1 MTDALVPPA
10 EPLAAA
16 REHAIRLLTDRYADD
31 TLSTAEFEGRLDR
44 LYSTATAGD
53 VQRLVA
59 DLQVARVPAP
69 VASPPAAPPRER
81 HVVPGLRQVA
91 LPLAAA
97 ARRLLCV
104 LGQRTIAGRWAAPE
118 RLEVRCVLGE
128 VVLDLREAE
137 LVSGSEID
145 VFAVMGTVHL
155 LLPAHVEVESEV
167 GSVMGEVSDAGVVDV
182 PATSPR
188 PTVRLRLT
196 GTSVMAEVA
205 VRRVP
210 AQLAPGVPHKQA
222 WTASK
227 PPRQR

>member
-1 MTDALVPPA
+1 MSDALVPPA

-31 TLSTAEFEGRLDR
+31 TLSTAEFESRLDR
-44 LYSTATAGD
+44 LYATAAPRD
-53 VQRLVA
+53 VETLVA
-59 DLQVARVPAP
+59 DLHVARVPAP
-69 VASPPAAPPRER
+69 PTARPPAPQAVAPRRVASGPF
-81 HVVPGLRQVA
+81 V
-91 LPLAAA
+91 AA

-137 LVSGSEID
+137 LGSDSEID
-145 VFAVMGTVHL
+145 VVAVMGSVQL
-155 LLPAHVEVESEV
+155 LLPAHVEVESQI
-167 GSVMGEVSDAGVVDV
+167 GSVMGEVADRGVVDV

-188 PTVRLRLT
+188 PTVHLRLT

-222 WTASK
+222 WKAAK